1 MYLPLFPETGET
13 AILTTVLVGVLW
25 LFALQET
32 IGWPFSG
39 LVVPGLL
46 AAVYLVDPVA
56 AGVTIAEAVIT
67 AVLAWLLSDL
77 SARWGLWSRFFGRDQ
92 FFLVVVLS
100 TAVRLVVEWGWLEAM
115 VAPDNPGLLGS
126 LNSVGL
132 VLVPLVAYTLCRA
145 GVVRGVP
152 QVAVP
157 TALTWAVL
165 NWVVMPNTNLTLSLF
180 QLDHEDLRQQ
190 LAENPRV
197 WIILLV
203 GSWIASRARLR
214 YGWDYGG
221 IVVPGLLAIAWLTP
235 VQIVGTVLE
244 VLVLTAAMHLLL
256 SFPGFRSIN
265 FTGSRPLVLC
275 FILEYLLQIALSH
288 VLPIYLPEVR
298 VSHILGIGYIMS
310 SLLAIRCWRAGD
322 TIRVMIPALWVSFGG
337 AAVATAISI
346 SLAVLNPGIT
356 PRFSTPLVVT
366 DPLIALANA
375 PMRTDAP
382 LHLDLRSDRHEAAAR
397 ALLRGEEPSIP
408 ADMNLDIV
416 GSESILSESLS
427 WSATGRGALALRP
440 GTPLAVVVPPTSR
453 QPMALLA
460 GLALREKLG
469 ASALLI
475 RPDNL
480 LRWPTPALLRAIR
493 AEGVGTISL
502 SLGDSKAALAGGATL
517 ADGIQSLSPYLTQ
530 EAPGEASLVLSR
542 TEAIALA
549 ALVFGKDPRPW
560 PGLLA
565 VVSQDEIRT
574 ALPSPA
580 DSIQPTLAD
589 VALLD
594 PVLGDGSPDAVR
606 MAAGLAERLGLRVY
620 EGKASDGVAFRALGS
635 IPGEGRPAWVAIMRE
650 GGTSRVIEVPDAC
663 TERDTLAMAWDLWE
677 QSNARALLARCSRPD
692 EVEHTAMAAGAFYNL
707 LFRRVLLSLPA
718 EDTQVLG
725 LRPWHPPS
733 HAEADMVVVSED
745 AWAAEIGVLPWIQD
759 ALRPLLN
766 QGATVTPYTATVRQ
780 IGFRDPAN
788 VRRRLSTT
796 LIDRRYAT
804 VYVAHR
810 VRAWYEPTLSRLLA
824 EQEALNP

>member
-56 AGVTIAEAVIT
+56 AGVTVAEAVIT

-132 VLVPLVAYTLCRA
+132 VLVPLVAYTLYRA

-165 NWVVMPNTNLTLSLF
+165 NWVVMPYTNLSLSLF

-235 VQIVGTVLE
+235 VQLVGTVLE

-256 SFPGFRSIN
+256 SFPGLRSIN

-275 FILEYLLQIALSH
+275 FVLEYILQIILSH
-288 VLPIYLPEVR
+288 LLPIYLPEIR
-298 VSHILGIGYIMS
+298 VSHILGIGYIMP
-310 SLLAIRCWRAGD
+310 SLLAVRCWRAGD
-322 TIRVMIPALWVSFGG
+322 TVRVMLPALGVSFGG
-337 AAVATAISI
+337 AAAATAMSI
-346 SLAVLNPGIT
+346 GLAVLNPGIT
-356 PRFSTPLVVT
+356 PRFSTPLVVA

-382 LHLDLRSDRHEAAAR
+382 LHLDLRSRRHEEAAR
-397 ALLRGEEPSIP
+397 ALLRGEEPLVP
-408 ADMNLDIV
+408 ADLNLSKV
-416 GSESILSESLS
+416 GNESILAESS
-427 WSATGRGALALRP
+427 NWSSTGRGALAIRP
-440 GTPLAVVVPPTSR
+440 GTQLAVVVPPTSR
-453 QPMALLA
+453 QPLALLA

-469 ASALLI
+469 ASVLLI
-475 RPDNL
+475 KPDNL
-480 LRWPTPALLRAIR
+480 VRWPAPALIRAVR
-493 AEGVGTISL
+493 AEGIGTISL
-502 SLGDSKAALAGGATL
+502 SLSEGETALTGGANLAGGL
-517 ADGIQSLSPYLTQ
+517 QSLRPYLTQ
-530 EAPGEASLVLSR
+530 DAPGEASLELSR
-542 TEAIALA
+542 NEAISLA
-549 ALVFGKDPRPW
+549 ALVFGRDPSPW
-560 PGLLA
+560 PGLMA
-565 VVSQDEIRT
+565 VV
-574 ALPSPA
+574 
-580 DSIQPTLAD
+580 
-589 VALLD
+589 
-594 PVLGDGSPDAVR
+594 
-606 MAAGLAERLGLRVY
+606 
-620 EGKASDGVAFRALGS
+620 
-635 IPGEGRPAWVAIMRE
+635 
-650 GGTSRVIEVPDAC
+650 
-663 TERDTLAMAWDLWE
+663 
-677 QSNARALLARCSRPD
+677 
-692 EVEHTAMAAGAFYNL
+692 
-707 LFRRVLLSLPA
+707 
-718 EDTQVLG
+718 
-725 LRPWHPPS
+725 
-733 HAEADMVVVSED
+733 
-745 AWAAEIGVLPWIQD
+745 
-759 ALRPLLN
+759 
-766 QGATVTPYTATVRQ
+766 
-780 IGFRDPAN
+780 
-788 VRRRLSTT
+788 
-796 LIDRRYAT
+796 
-804 VYVAHR
+804 
-810 VRAWYEPTLSRLLA
+810 
-824 EQEALNP
+824 